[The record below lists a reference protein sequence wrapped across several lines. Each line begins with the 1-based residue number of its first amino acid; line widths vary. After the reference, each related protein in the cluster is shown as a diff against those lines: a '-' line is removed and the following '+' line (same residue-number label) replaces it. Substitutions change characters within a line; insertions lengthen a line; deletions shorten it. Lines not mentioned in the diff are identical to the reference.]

1 MVFLKDFLVILAF
14 GSTMSMFLSRQSRSV
29 RLSVRQE
36 KEVDMFP
43 SENML
48 SVLSHQIRLKL
59 RC

>member
-14 GSTMSMFLSRQSRSV
+14 GSTMSMFLIRQSRSV

-36 KEVDMFP
+36 KEVDMFL

>member
-14 GSTMSMFLSRQSRSV
+14 GSTMSMFLIRQSRSV